1 VLLTL
6 IGAAAGVAVGYMILG
21 VMAGVGIESLPRSS
35 EIRIDATVIGFTVA
49 LALAVGVLVGLVP
62 VVNLRQVNLS
72 QAFREEGRSGTTG
85 RGARAVRRVL
95 VASQVAFAFML
106 LAGAGL
112 LLASF
117 ERVLGVAPGFEPD
130 HVLTARVTPPAS
142 RYAEDPQLESFAN
155 RFLSSVRGLPGIT
168 SAGLTS
174 NIPFGE
180 DFSDSVILAE
190 GYQMAPGESLVS
202 PFRVIAT
209 PGYMETLQIPLM
221 AGRYFADSDTS
232 TSQPV
237 AIVDE
242 ALAAKFWP
250 GQDPVGR
257 RLRLPQSAD
266 DFVTPGPNTR
276 WITVVGV
283 VGTTKMA
290 GLVTSDTRV
299 GTYYFPMSQD
309 AMRSMTLAVRTTG
322 DPTAVTS
329 SIRQALTSIDP
340 ELPLYAVRTM
350 QQRIDESLV
359 DRRTPMLLATMF
371 AMAALLLA
379 AMGLYGVL
387 AYQVAQRRREIGIR
401 LALGSEPGGIF
412 TLVLRE
418 GLTLLLVG
426 LAVGVAGAF
435 AIRRAMESQ
444 LYGVSAMD
452 PVVLAIVAAVL
463 GVVAVLACAI
473 PARRASRIDPL
484 VALAE

>member
-1 VLLTL
+1 
-6 IGAAAGVAVGYMILG
+6 
-21 VMAGVGIESLPRSS
+21 
-35 EIRIDATVIGFTVA
+35 
-49 LALAVGVLVGLVP
+49 
-62 VVNLRQVNLS
+62 
-72 QAFREEGRSGTTG
+72 
-85 RGARAVRRVL
+85 

-117 ERVLGVAPGFEPD
+117 EQVLGVAPGFEPER
-130 HVLTARVTPPAS
+130 VLTARVTPPAS
-142 RYAEDPQLESFAN
+142 RYAEDPQLEAFAN
-155 RFLSSVRGLPGIT
+155 RFLSAVRTLPGIT

-202 PFRVIAT
+202 PYRVVAT
-209 PGYMETLQIPLM
+209 PGYMETLQIPLKG
-221 AGRYFADSDTS
+221 GRLFTDGDTS
-232 TSQPV
+232 GSQPV

-250 GQDPVGR
+250 GKDPVGR
-257 RLRLPQSAD
+257 RLRQPQSAE
-266 DFVTPGPNTR
+266 DFVTPAPNTR

-283 VGTTKMA
+283 VGSTKMA

-299 GTYYFPMSQD
+299 GTYYFPLSQD
-309 AMRSMTLAVRTTG
+309 GMRSMTLAVRTTG
-322 DPTAVTS
+322 DPETVTS

-350 QQRIDESLV
+350 QQRIDESLL
-359 DRRTPMLLATMF
+359 DRRTPMVLAMTF
-371 AMAALLLA
+371 AVAALLLA
-379 AMGLYGVL
+379 ALGLYGVL

-401 LALGSEPGGIF
+401 LALGSEPRGIF
-412 TLVLRE
+412 ALVLRE
-418 GLTLLLVG
+418 GLALLLVG
-426 LAVGVAGAF
+426 LVAGVAGAF

-452 PVVLAIVAAVL
+452 PLVLSVVAAVL
-463 GVVAVLACAI
+463 ATAAVVACAV
-473 PARRASRIDPL
+473 PARRASRIDPI
-484 VALAE
+484 VALGE